1 MRTTYLIASIF
12 LATALLAAGCK
23 TGTCA
28 DAVEHAEACG
38 VDGLELDDDFAGC
51 SDHEACRASC
61 VLDAPCDEIKAS
73 FAGGTD
79 RSTEA
84 WRCYEQCPISD

>member
-38 VDGLELDDDFAGC
+38 VDGLELEDDLVGC
-51 SDHEACRASC
+51 SEHEACRASC

-79 RSTEA
+79 RNTEA